1 MTIDLPTVLQRYFEA
16 QNTHDIVAMV
26 ACFAPDAAVRD
37 EGRDIRGA
45 EAIRGW
51 KKETSARY
59 RIKAEPL
66 ECRIDC
72 GDTVVVEGHGLFSRQ
87 PRQSHISLW
96 LGRGRP
102 DRHAGGALM
111 GADREFIGRSLLS
124 RGKCCVDPPVM
135 SARCRQV
142 DPSHVRI

>member
-72 GDTVVVEGHGLFSRQ
+72 GDTVVVVKVMGYFPGSPANLTYRFGL
-87 PRQSHISLW
+87 
-96 LGRGRP
+96 
-102 DRHAGGALM
+102 A
-111 GADREFIGRSLLS
+111 ADGLIGTLE
-124 RGKCCVDPPVM
+124 
-135 SARCRQV
+135 
-142 DPSHVRI
+142 VR